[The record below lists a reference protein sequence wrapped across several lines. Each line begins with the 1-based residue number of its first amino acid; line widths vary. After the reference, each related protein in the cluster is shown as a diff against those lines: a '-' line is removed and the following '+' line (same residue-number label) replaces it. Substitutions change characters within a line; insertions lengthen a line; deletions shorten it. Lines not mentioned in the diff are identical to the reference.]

1 MPVIFVHGVPDTE
14 RVWRKVIA
22 RLDRS
27 DVVTVRLPG
36 FGGPVPPGFDATKD
50 AYAAWLVEQIVS
62 HAEPVDLVGHD
73 WGAILAVRAAS
84 LRPDRVR
91 SWAAGGAPLDPDYV
105 WHQAAQAWQTPEVGE
120 AVMQRLTPEALA
132 KALAAAGVP
141 EDDAREAA
149 AHLDETMKQCILR
162 LYRSAVH
169 AGREWLPELARIP
182 RRGLVLWGEA
192 DPYAGVEFGRRL
204 AEPHRRPVRPARELL
219 PLVAARAP
227 GRGGGGA
234 WRPLAIGGLG
244 PRDLGSRRDRAP
256 PALRRD
262 RSRRCGIVS
271 SHAGARRGPR
281 HHTRSAQ

>member
-1 MPVIFVHGVPDTE
+1 MGEGGGCVPVIFVHGVPDTE
-14 RVWRKVIA
+14 RVWHKVIA
-22 RLDRS
+22 RLERR

-36 FGGPVPPGFDATKD
+36 FGCPVPPGFAATKD
-50 AYAAWLVEQIVS
+50 AYAAWLVEQIAS
-62 HAEPVDLVGHD
+62 HPEPVDLVGHD

-141 EDDAREAA
+141 PDDARKTA
-149 AHLDETMKQCILR
+149 AHLDDTMKQCILR

-182 RRGLVLWGEA
+182 RRGLVLWGER
-192 DPYAGVEFGRRL
+192 DPYAAVDFGRRL
-204 AEPHRRPVRPARELL
+204 AERTGARFAPLADCSHWWPLERPDV
-219 PLVAARAP
+219 VAAEL
-227 GRGGGGA
+227 GA
-234 WRPLAIGGLG
+234 LWRLAESSS
-244 PRDLGSRRDRAP
+244 PR
-256 PALRRD
+256 
-262 RSRRCGIVS
+262 
-271 SHAGARRGPR
+271 
-281 HHTRSAQ
+281 